1 MNEQRARTAGRLE
14 GRVAI
19 ITGSGSGQ
27 GRAAA
32 VLFAREG
39 ARVVVADVDDDGG
52 RGTVAEIEA
61 AGGAATFKRTDVSDE
76 EQCHD
81 LVGHA
86 EATFGGL
93 NILYNNAGVWYVA
106 HHGYE
111 PGRTD
116 APAPLL
122 TQNIWNRTVDINL
135 KGTYLCCKYAIPAM
149 QRSDGVGSI
158 INVSSVGAIRVGRG
172 ASDAYISSKGGVMAV
187 TRNLAVEHAP
197 KIRCNCLFPG
207 PIETP
212 MVGEMTE
219 ERRRWAAESVPL
231 GRWGQPEDVAR
242 MALFLASDEASFITA
257 AMFVVDGGYT
267 AI

>member
-1 MNEQRARTAGRLE
+1 VRLAGKT
-14 GRVAI
+14 AI
-19 ITGSGSGQ
+19 ITGAGSGQ

-32 VLFAREG
+32 VLFARE
-39 ARVVVADVDDDGG
+39 AANVVVADVNEKGG
-52 RGTVAEIEA
+52 RDTVSEIES
-61 AGGAATFKRTDVSDE
+61 AGGKATFVRTDVSDE
-76 EQCHD
+76 DQCRE
-81 LVGHA
+81 LVELAVETYGQ
-86 EATFGGL
+86 L

-106 HHGYE
+106 HHGYVVGE
-111 PGRTD
+111 TD
-116 APAPLL
+116 APSPLL
-122 TQNIWNRTVDINL
+122 TQNIWNRTIDINL
-135 KGTYLCCKYAIPAM
+135 KGTFLCCKYAIPAM
-149 QRSDGVGSI
+149 QKADGIGSI

-219 ERRRWAAESVPL
+219 ERKRWSQENVPL

-242 MALFLASDEASFITA
+242 MALFLASDDASFITA

>member
-1 MNEQRARTAGRLE
+1 MRLDGKTA
-14 GRVAI
+14 V
-19 ITGSGSGQ
+19 ITGAGSGQ

-32 VLFAREG
+32 LLFAREG
-39 ARVVVADVDDDGG
+39 ARVVVADVNEEGG
-52 RGTVAEIEA
+52 LGAVEEIKTS
-61 AGGAATFKRTDVSDE
+61 GGEATFLRTNVSDE
-76 EQCHD
+76 DQCRA
-81 LVGHA
+81 LVEHA
-86 EATFGGL
+86 VSTYGQL
-93 NILYNNAGVWYVA
+93 NVLYNNAGVWFVA
-106 HHGYE
+106 HHGYVVGE
-111 PGRTD
+111 TD

-122 TQNIWNRTVDINL
+122 TQEIWDRTVDVNL

-149 QRSDGVGSI
+149 QQSEGTGSI
-158 INVSSVGAIRVGRG
+158 INVSSVGAMRVGRG
-172 ASDAYISSKGGVMAV
+172 ASDAYISSKGGVLAV

-212 MVGEMTE
+212 MVGQLTDEH
-219 ERRRWAAESVPL
+219 RRWSEENVPL

-242 MALFLASDEASFITA
+242 MALFLASDDASFITA

>member
-1 MNEQRARTAGRLE
+1 MRLQ
-14 GRVAI
+14 GKTAI
-19 ITGSGSGQ
+19 ITGAGSGQ

-39 ARVVVADVDDDGG
+39 GNVVLADVNVHGGKEAMAEISDAGGEASFLLTDVAD
-52 RGTVAEIEA
+52 EQQCEA
-61 AGGAATFKRTDVSDE
+61 
-76 EQCHD
+76 
-81 LVGHA
+81 LVRHA
-86 EATFGGL
+86 VERYGQL
-93 NILYNNAGVWYVA
+93 NVLYNNAGVWYVA
-106 HHGYE
+106 HHGYVVGE
-111 PGRTD
+111 TD

-122 TQNIWNRTVDINL
+122 TQSIWNRTIDVNL
-135 KGTYLCCKYAIPAM
+135 KGTYLCCKYGIPAM
-149 QRSDGVGSI
+149 QKSDGIGSI

-212 MVGEMTE
+212 MVGQMTP
-219 ERRRWAAESVPL
+219 ERQRWAEENVPL

-242 MALFLASDEASFITA
+242 MALFLASDDASFITG

>member
-1 MNEQRARTAGRLE
+1 VRLE
-14 GRVAI
+14 GKTAI
-19 ITGSGSGQ
+19 ITGAGSGQ

-39 ARVVVADVDDDGG
+39 ARVVVADVNEKGG
-52 RGTVAEIEA
+52 KETVAEIES
-61 AGGAATFKRTDVSDE
+61 AGCEASFMRTDVSDE
-76 EQCHD
+76 EQCKA
-81 LVGHA
+81 LVQHA
-86 EATFGGL
+86 MDSYGRL
-93 NILYNNAGVWYVA
+93 DILYNNAGVWFVA
-106 HHGYE
+106 HHGYVVGE
-111 PGRTD
+111 TD
-116 APAPLL
+116 APSPLL
-122 TQNIWNRTVDINL
+122 TQNIWDKTVDVNL

-149 QRSDGVGSI
+149 QKSDGIGSI

-212 MVGEMTE
+212 MVGELTE
-219 ERRRWAAESVPL
+219 ERRRWSQENVPL

-242 MALFLASDEASFITA
+242 MALFLASDDASFITA

>member
-1 MNEQRARTAGRLE
+1 MRLE
-14 GRVAI
+14 GKTAI
-19 ITGSGSGQ
+19 ITGAGSGQ

-32 VLFAREG
+32 ILFAREG
-39 ARVVVADVDDDGG
+39 ANVVVADVNVSGG
-52 RGTVAEIEA
+52 EGTVAEIKQS
-61 AGGAATFKRTDVSDE
+61 GGQATFLRTDVSDE
-76 EQCHD
+76 EQCEA
-81 LVGHA
+81 LVEHA
-86 EATFGGL
+86 ISTYGQL

-106 HHGYE
+106 HHGYVVGE
-111 PGRTD
+111 TD

-122 TQNIWNRTVDINL
+122 TQNIWDRTIDINL
-135 KGTYLCCKYAIPAM
+135 KGTYLCCKYGIPAM
-149 QRSDGVGSI
+149 QKAEGIGAI

-212 MVGEMTE
+212 MVGDLTPERKKWSE
-219 ERRRWAAESVPL
+219 ENVPL

-242 MALFLASDEASFITA
+242 MALFLASDDASFITA

>member
-1 MNEQRARTAGRLE
+1 VSPPQAAAPARLE
-14 GRVAI
+14 GKVAV
-19 ITGSGSGQ
+19 ITGAGGGQ

-32 VLFAREG
+32 LLFAREG
-39 ARVVVADVDDDGG
+39 ARVVVADVNEAGG
-52 RGTVAEIEA
+52 HETVADIET
-61 AGGAATFKRTDVSDE
+61 AGGTATYRRTDVSDE
-76 EQCHD
+76 AQCED
-81 LVGHA
+81 LVRHA
-86 EATFGGL
+86 VDAHGGL
-93 NILYNNAGVWYVA
+93 NVLYNNAGVWYVA

-122 TQNIWNRTVDINL
+122 TQNIWDRTVDVNL

-149 QRSDGVGSI
+149 QRSEGVGSI
-158 INVSSVGAIRVGRG
+158 INVSSVGAMRVGRG

-219 ERRRWAAESVPL
+219 ERRRWAADNVPL

-242 MALFLASDEASFITA
+242 MALFLASDDASFVTA

>member
-1 MNEQRARTAGRLE
+1 MRLE
-14 GRVAI
+14 GKSAI
-19 ITGSGSGQ
+19 ITGAGSGQ

-32 VLFAREG
+32 ILFAEEG
-39 ARVVVADVDDDGG
+39 ASVVVADVD
-52 RGTVAEIEA
+52 V
-61 AGGAATFKRTDVSDE
+61 AGGEETVETIRKAGGKAVFQPTDVSDE
-76 EQCHD
+76 EQCKA
-81 LVGHA
+81 LVERAVNTYGQ
-86 EATFGGL
+86 L
-93 NILYNNAGVWYVA
+93 NILYNNAGVWFVA
-106 HHGYE
+106 HHGYIVGE
-111 PGRTD
+111 TD

-122 TQNIWNRTVDINL
+122 TQDIWDKTVDVNL

-149 QRSDGVGSI
+149 QTSEGIGAI

-212 MVGEMTE
+212 MVGQMTP
-219 ERRRWAAESVPL
+219 ERKKWSEDNVPL

-242 MALFLASDEASFITA
+242 MALFLASDDASFITA